1 MICEKHPPPASHATD
16 PEALALVAV
25 ATGLADGIKTL
36 VPECTVGVVA
46 GIHSEW
52 QLLAQ
57 RGPIDIA
64 TTWRPSLANRVRASD
79 RARQT
84 ADYLVAPF
92 SSVSLHVLLVL
103 IAAPGQR
110 LPARVRPA
118 MQSLLD
124 DGGVLLDR
132 ALAAQAHDRLIRR
145 VVLLCQQRNGAPQRG
160 IADVEKALS
169 ALWPNATA
177 RFYDAGAFDEAPST
191 PRRLMGA
198 ACAGD
203 QPVVGRTP
211 AHHGLLPPDLTF
223 HVAIPIRRHG
233 GALLITAYAGG
244 EEPDAISVATAM
256 ELVGSL
262 ESFDTDTRPSAAI
275 LTGAAT
281 HV

>member
-25 ATGLADGIKTL
+25 ATGLADGINTL
-36 VPECTVGVVA
+36 VPGCTVGVVA

-57 RGPIDIA
+57 RGPIDVA
-64 TTWRPSLANRVRASD
+64 ATWRPALANRVRASD

-103 IAAPGQR
+103 IAAPGHR

-118 MQSLLD
+118 IQSLLD

-132 ALAAQAHDRLIRR
+132 ALAAQVHDRLIRR
-145 VVLLCQQRNGAPQRG
+145 VVLLCRQRDGEAQRG
-160 IADVEKALS
+160 IADIERALS

-177 RFYDAGAFDEAPST
+177 RFYDGGSLDVAPST
-191 PRRLMGA
+191 PRRLMRA

-223 HVAIPIRRHG
+223 HVAIPVRRHG
-233 GALLITAYAGG
+233 GALLVTAYAGG
-244 EEPDAISVATAM
+244 EEPDPISVATAM

-262 ESFDTDTRPSAAI
+262 ASLDTDPRPRKAV

-281 HV
+281 HA

>member
-160 IADVEKALS
+160 IGTSRRRSPRSGRTRPRAS
-169 ALWPNATA
+169 TTPA
-177 RFYDAGAFDEAPST
+177 RST
-191 PRRLMGA
+191 RHHRRL
-198 ACAGD
+198 AGSW
-203 QPVVGRTP
+203 VLR
-211 AHHGLLPPDLTF
+211 A
-223 HVAIPIRRHG
+223 R
-233 GALLITAYAGG
+233 
-244 EEPDAISVATAM
+244 AISRSSD
-256 ELVGSL
+256 GR
-262 ESFDTDTRPSAAI
+262 RPT
-275 LTGAAT
+275 TGCFRRT
-281 HV
+281 